1 MSMRLLT
8 NGMYY
13 VYTRVLTPLSVL
25 FIQSFEQNRVGIGV
39 LRVKTGWLTKM
50 AARAAFLAVVPSVK
64 PKAHSASFKQSVHY
78 FRVILITITGQ

>member
-13 VYTRVLTPLSVL
+13 VYKRVLTPLSVL
-25 FIQSFEQNRVGIGV
+25 FIQSAEQHRVGIGV

-50 AARAAFLAVVPSVK
+50 AARAAFLAVVPSIRAK
-64 PKAHSASFKQSVHY
+64 SSFGES
-78 FRVILITITGQ
+78 